1 VEDLGRFGIGR
12 RPTSA
17 FVLKGSARRARVEDA
32 VGGHVV
38 ELPDRHAATWLTGGA
53 GRCPRVWW
61 GGHPVMEHGCTVSA
75 STVGAAGH
83 HWYRARTTHLRSGAI
98 YVAPRA
104 GDRTRVDTVAVIR

>member
-1 VEDLGRFGIGR
+1 
-12 RPTSA
+12 
-17 FVLKGSARRARVEDA
+17 
-32 VGGHVV
+32 
-38 ELPDRHAATWLTGGA
+38 
-53 GRCPRVWW
+53 
-61 GGHPVMEHGCTVSA
+61 MEHGCTVSA